1 LHIDFSWVSNG
12 FSPVQGTLNSD
23 RTAFIING
31 ITYPINKD
39 NIDFDTYD
47 KWKKQNGG
55 ASNEDGY
62 CWLVMASKTTYI
74 ATAAAA
80 DTSSTLNII
89 AEGSVLGLSDYDAKV
104 ESIIESKLTGNKI
117 GATGKISNLGTSIAN
132 YLNNYKT
139 SWKFDKEY
147 DGQCVGWS
155 KNRLYSYLLKKY
167 NDYV

>member
-117 GATGKISNLGTSIAN
+117 GATGKVFDLGISIAS
-132 YLNNYKT
+132 YLNK
-139 SWKFDKEY
+139 
-147 DGQCVGWS
+147 G
-155 KNRLYSYLLKKY
+155 
-167 NDYV
+167 